1 MTSLHSYAC
10 RIVVLFATCAFAP
23 IALRSAAADG
33 PLQLLPKAQH
43 QQLGYYLDAD
53 GRRQPIDTPEAWAQR
68 RKQIL
73 TGMEAV
79 MGPLPADVR
88 DGSGRTRPLDLK
100 VLAEVEQAGI
110 PRQTISFASRNGE
123 RVTAYLYV
131 PKGIGAGEKR
141 AAMLAL
147 HPTGAPGKEIVAGG
161 GKANREY
168 GFELAQ
174 RGYIVIAPDYVTFG
188 DQKSHDF
195 AKDDYASG
203 TMKGIVDH
211 MRCVDLLQSRGDV
224 DPERI
229 GVIGHSLGGHNAIF
243 AAVFDE
249 RIKAIVS
256 SCGWCP
262 FHDYYEGKKLANWA
276 QQRYMP
282 WVVEKFNASPDAMPF
297 DFYELVAALAPRP
310 FYSNSP
316 LRDSN
321 FDYRGVKKAGREC
334 RKIYDLLGASTAL
347 QLRYPDCEHD
357 FPNFQRRESY
367 AMLDA
372 ALKHKPT
379 AIVPAL
385 VSGKPERVMIKSTL
399 DGTEQPSYVILPH
412 AGNGEKLPLLVS
424 LHTWSSDLNQRRPE
438 LEAMALAKGWIV
450 LAPNFRG
457 VNDKPEACGSKLAQ
471 QDILDAVEWAKKNH
485 NVDTSRIYLT
495 GESGGG
501 HMTMLMAGKYPDVW
515 AAASAWC
522 GIGDLAAWY
531 NLHKDDKYGAMC
543 RKCCGG
549 APGDSA
555 AVDAEYK
562 ARSPN
567 THLAGA
573 VGVPLDIAAGIY
585 DGHFGS
591 VPVRHSMEAFNV
603 VAGANMRTPGSS
615 AADSGIKYAG
625 PIDEP
630 TIAKYNVAPW
640 FVTCPTVDEETL
652 DKTFDRT
659 IYLRRTSGNCRLTLF
674 EGGHERLDATVI
686 DWLERHARK

>member
-1 MTSLHSYAC
+1 MKSLRSYAC
-10 RIVVLFATCAFAP
+10 RIVALFAVFGLTATNS
-23 IALRSAAADG
+23 RSVAADG
-33 PLQLLPKAQH
+33 PLEQMPKALH
-43 QQLGYYLDAD
+43 QQLGHYLDSD
-53 GRRQPIDTPEAWAQR
+53 GRRQPIDTPEAWTLR

-73 TGMEAV
+73 AGMEAV

-88 DGSGRTRPLDLK
+88 DGSGRTRPLDIK
-100 VLAEVEQAGI
+100 VVAEVEQAGI

-123 RVTAYLYV
+123 RVTAYLYI
-131 PKGIGAGEKR
+131 PKGIQPGEKR

-147 HPTGAPGKEIVAGG
+147 HPTGTIGKEIVAGG

-174 RGYIVIAPDYVTFG
+174 RGYIVIAPDYVSFG
-188 DQKSHDF
+188 DQQKHDF
-195 AKDDYASG
+195 AKDDYVSG

-211 MRCVDLLQSRGDV
+211 MRCVDLLQSRADV
-224 DPERI
+224 DPEQI

-262 FHDYYEGKKLANWA
+262 FHDYYGGKKLANWA

-282 WVVEKFNASPDAMPF
+282 FVVEKFNASPDAMPF
-297 DFYELVAALAPRP
+297 DFYELVAALAPRA

-321 FDYRGVKKAGREC
+321 FDYRGVKKAGREA
-334 RKIYDLLGASTAL
+334 RKIYDLLGASTAM

-357 FPNFQRRESY
+357 FPDFQRRESY
-367 AMLDA
+367 AFLDA

-379 AIVPAL
+379 KIVPAL
-385 VSGKPERVMIKSTL
+385 AFGERTLVSFTSTA
-399 DGTEQPSYVILPH
+399 DKTEQKCFVTLPTVKPM
-412 AGNGEKLPLLVS
+412 EPMPLLVS
-424 LHTWSSDLNQRRPE
+424 LHSWSGDLTQRSPE
-438 LEAMALAKGWIV
+438 LEAAATARGWLVI
-450 LAPNFRG
+450 APNFRG
-457 VNDKPEACGSKLAQ
+457 VNEKPEACGSKLAQ
-471 QDILDAVEWAKKNH
+471 QDILDAVEYAAKNH
-485 NVDTSRIYLT
+485 NIDRKRIYLT
-495 GESGGG
+495 GSSGGG
-501 HMTMLMAGKYPDVW
+501 HMTMLMAGAHPQLW
-515 AAASAWC
+515 AAASAWV
-522 GIGDLAAWY
+522 GIGDLASWSK
-531 NLHKDDKYGAMC
+531 LHADDKYGAMC

-549 APGDSA
+549 APGDSP

-573 VGVPLDIAAGIY
+573 VAVPLDIAAGIY

-603 VAGANMRTPGSS
+603 VARANVGTPGSS
-615 AADSGIKYAG
+615 AADAGINYAG
-625 PIDEP
+625 PIDEE
-630 TIAKYNVAPW
+630 TIAKHSAAPW
-640 FVTCPTVDEETL
+640 YSTCPTVEGESL

-659 IYLRRTSGNCRLTLF
+659 IYFRRTSGNCRLTLF
-674 EGGHERLDATVI
+674 EGGHERLDMTVI
-686 DWLERHARK
+686 DWLERHKKQ